1 MAAAAARFIRALR
14 PHPAVRRHALLSTAT
29 TQPPD
34 AKSHERWLRLVPS
47 CVLMNCAGSVFA
59 TGPILTPELT
69 RLFGAVAP
77 ASGDWALASL
87 LPMQSAFAVGSA
99 GVLFAL
105 GDAMDRA
112 GPRKSCLGAAAAG
125 AAGTAV
131 YCAGLEAHSLPLL
144 YASYAALSGSAF
156 GLVYGSVV
164 PTVQKWFPDRKGV
177 ASSVC
182 AAAFGT
188 GAFVWAPIYTTL
200 LETFRSAPVAVYDA
214 ATKTVDGVR
223 YAEVAPGDW
232 REAVLATAADL
243 AAAGQPALEPGL
255 FLVGSGNTGVV
266 EAVFLG
272 GALHAACTA
281 VAGLG
286 VRAPERPVRAAPAAA
301 AAPAGR
307 GVASPEGLG
316 LGAGIFF
323 AGFTALPLMLNSKMM
338 LTDIFSPFAE
348 ADLFA
353 GAAVASYIG
362 TMSLANSAGRL
373 TIGPLSDAVSLRAAY
388 ALCGLQIPLVL
399 ALPSIAAAA
408 PADPATAAAAWK
420 AATCAIPRAA
430 KG

>member
-1 MAAAAARFIRALR
+1 MAAAVFGRALR
-14 PHPAVRRHALLSTAT
+14 RHHHPAVRRHALLSTAT

-200 LETFRSAPVAVYDA
+200 LEAFRSAPAAAYDA

-316 LGAGIFF
+316 LAAGIFF